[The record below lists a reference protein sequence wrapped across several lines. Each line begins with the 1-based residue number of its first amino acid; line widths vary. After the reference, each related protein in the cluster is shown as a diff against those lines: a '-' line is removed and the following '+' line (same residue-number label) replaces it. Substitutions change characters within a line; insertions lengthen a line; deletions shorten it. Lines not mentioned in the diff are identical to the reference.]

1 MFSAFSSID
10 YHSIRANTPAEM
22 AIKRL
27 TGIGEV
33 LSGIDISAIH
43 TQDDMAR
50 ALLTLDT
57 ADKCIRTI
65 LTEFRTENLS
75 RPLPYALYVRIRPW
89 KDRRSQNQR
98 CHVASLA
105 LLPSRSETGSLPL
118 LVPR

>member
-1 MFSAFSSID
+1 
-10 YHSIRANTPAEM
+10 M

-65 LTEFRTENLS
+65 LTEFRTERTTEVVREATSLISLIELARDELS
-75 RPLPYALYVRIRPW
+75 DYAAAAE
-89 KDRRSQNQR
+89 S
-98 CHVASLA
+98 
-105 LLPSRSETGSLPL
+105 
-118 LVPR
+118 

>member
-65 LTEFRTENLS
+65 LTEFRTERTTEVVREATSLMSLIELARDELS
-75 RPLPYALYVRIRPW
+75 DYAAAA
-89 KDRRSQNQR
+89 KS
-98 CHVASLA
+98 
-105 LLPSRSETGSLPL
+105 
-118 LVPR
+118 

>member
-65 LTEFRTENLS
+65 S
-75 RPLPYALYVRIRPW
+75 
-89 KDRRSQNQR
+89 
-98 CHVASLA
+98 
-105 LLPSRSETGSLPL
+105 PSSAPSA
-118 LVPR
+118 PRKSSAKPRA

>member
-1 MFSAFSSID
+1 MRSPGKYRSAFSSID

-65 LTEFRTENLS
+65 LTEFRTERTAEVVREATSLISLIELARDELS
-75 RPLPYALYVRIRPW
+75 DYAT
-89 KDRRSQNQR
+89 
-98 CHVASLA
+98 AA
-105 LLPSRSETGSLPL
+105 EA
-118 LVPR
+118 

>member
-1 MFSAFSSID
+1 MGKSGMFSAFSSID
-10 YHSIRANTPAEM
+10 YHSIRAKTPAEM

-65 LTEFRTENLS
+65 LTEFRTERTAEVVREATSLISLIELARDELS
-75 RPLPYALYVRIRPW
+75 DYATAAEV
-89 KDRRSQNQR
+89 
-98 CHVASLA
+98 
-105 LLPSRSETGSLPL
+105 
-118 LVPR
+118 